1 MGNQITK
8 GTPMK
13 QFEARL
19 AWRRGAQ
26 AFTDQ
31 RYSRIHEWRF
41 DGGLTVPASSS
52 PQSVPAPM
60 SDPAAVDPEEALV
73 AAASSCHMLFF
84 LSLAAHGGFVVDSYE
99 DHAVGTL
106 GQDADGRIA
115 MTQIRLRPT
124 IVFADARRPAA
135 HDLEALHHAAHEK
148 CYVANSLKCAV
159 VVEG

>member
-1 MGNQITK
+1 
-8 GTPMK
+8 MK

-31 RYSRIHEWRF
+31 RYSRVHEWRF

-52 PQSVPAPM
+52 PLSVPVPM

-84 LSLAAHGGFVVDSYE
+84 LSLAAQSGFVVDSYQ
-99 DHAVGTL
+99 DHALGTL
-106 GQDADGRIA
+106 GPGPDGRIA
-115 MTQIRLRPT
+115 MTQVRLRPA
-124 IVFADARRPAA
+124 IVFSGERQPTTAELAS
-135 HDLEALHHAAHEK
+135 LHHAAHEK
-148 CYVANSLKCAV
+148 CYVANSLKCDV